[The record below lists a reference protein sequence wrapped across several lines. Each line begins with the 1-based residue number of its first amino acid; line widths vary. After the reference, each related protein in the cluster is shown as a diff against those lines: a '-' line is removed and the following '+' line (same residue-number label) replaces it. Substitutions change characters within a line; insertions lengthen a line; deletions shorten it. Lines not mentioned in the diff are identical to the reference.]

1 MIPLGPHAGADV
13 SRALAANRIVC
24 LLCDRDLVGNGVA
37 VEFFGETTTVP
48 SGPATL
54 ALRTGARLLP
64 CAAFFAAD
72 GFHVGRVAPAI
83 PVAREGRLRADVQ
96 RVTSALVQQMETFI
110 RAAPEQWLLMQPN
123 WPSDHTHDEAGAAA

>member
-1 MIPLGPHAGADV
+1 V

-37 VEFFGETTTVP
+37 VDFFGETTTVP

-64 CAAFFAAD
+64 CAAFLAAD
-72 GFHVGRVAPAI
+72 GQHVGRVAPAI
-83 PVAREGRLRADVQ
+83 PAAREGRLRADVQ
-96 RVTSALVQQMETFI
+96 RVTEALVREMESFI

-123 WPSDHTHDEAGAAA
+123 WPSDHPHDGAGAAT

>member
-1 MIPLGPHAGADV
+1 M
-13 SRALAANRIVC
+13 C
-24 LLCDRDLVGNGVA
+24 LLCDRDLVGNGVS
-37 VEFFGETTTVP
+37 VDFFGETTTVP

-83 PVAREGRLRADVQ
+83 PAEREGRLRADVQ
-96 RVTSALVQQMETFI
+96 RVTEALVQQMETFI

-123 WPSDHTHDEAGAAA
+123 WPSDRATNGVA